1 MDNKIILRKFI
12 PIADMIVATFG
23 KNCEAVIH
31 DLTNVQSSLFY
42 IKGTVTG
49 RKHGAPTTEVVLRE
63 LRKYG
68 DEVPDKLGFTSRTK
82 DFRTLRSSISFIRNE
97 TGKVI
102 GFFGIN
108 YDITAF
114 SNVCEVLSEFSAAQ
128 YLGQPSP
135 VTDESYA
142 ENIEE
147 IFETL
152 IKNTLMEIGV
162 PIEEMGKREKM
173 YFVQRLDEK
182 GSFLIQGSVE
192 RIADILGVSKQTI
205 YNYLEQS
212 RAEG

>member
-49 RKHGAPTTEVVLRE
+49 RKHGAPTTEVVLKE

-102 GFFGIN
+102 GF
-108 YDITAF
+108 
-114 SNVCEVLSEFSAAQ
+114 
-128 YLGQPSP
+128 LGLTMTSLPFPTFVRFLVSFQRH
-135 VTDESYA
+135 
-142 ENIEE
+142 NI
-147 IFETL
+147 
-152 IKNTLMEIGV
+152 
-162 PIEEMGKREKM
+162 
-173 YFVQRLDEK
+173 
-182 GSFLIQGSVE
+182 
-192 RIADILGVSKQTI
+192 
-205 YNYLEQS
+205 
-212 RAEG
+212 